1 MGVKEYPIN
10 CLLEQR
16 EIAHLGKEIFL
27 ELCLFIHAG
36 IRDGC

>member
-27 ELCLFIHAG
+27 RVVSFYLCWN
-36 IRDGC
+36 